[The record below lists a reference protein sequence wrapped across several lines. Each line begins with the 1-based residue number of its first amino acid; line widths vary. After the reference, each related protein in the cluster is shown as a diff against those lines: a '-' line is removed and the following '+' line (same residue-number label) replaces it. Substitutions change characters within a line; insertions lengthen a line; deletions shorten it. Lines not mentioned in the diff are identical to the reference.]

1 MINHH
6 KNQSRQKEDKMH
18 ETDAMQFI
26 EPVLLGFL
34 SRHFGYE
41 EGENPSL
48 YEPHLKKIQLF
59 IQDAEPYWVK
69 EKSLQII
76 ENIEAAECQIRS
88 GLYTPDSAGDF
99 LTTVLNKAKKRIE
112 ETSKYHQ
119 LENNKRKTSIFVPM
133 PFFP

>member
-1 MINHH
+1 
-6 KNQSRQKEDKMH
+6 MH

-41 EGENPSL
+41 AGENPDL
-48 YEPHLKKIQLF
+48 YKPHLEKIQLF
-59 IQDAEPYWVK
+59 IRDTEPYWVK

-88 GLYTPDSAGDF
+88 GLYTPNSAGDF
-99 LTTVLNKAKKRIE
+99 LTAVLNKAKKRIK
-112 ETSKYHQ
+112 ETSEYYQ
-119 LENNKRKTSIFVPM
+119 LENNKSKTSVFIPM
-133 PFFP
+133 PIFP